1 MTGGAK
7 SDEMNS
13 LHFIQNIS
21 EIQIFNS
28 NLHPEFGNLRT
39 LTIDGEPWFVGKDV
53 AEALGYFNTSKAIR
67 DHVDKD
73 DLKTLKYKAYNVLG
87 KASLWSGNDY
97 SDKSI
102 INESG
107 LYSLILSSKLESA
120 KAFKHWVTAEVLPT
134 IRKTGGYINQG
145 QEDLF
150 IEIHLVPTSHLQY
163 SYIIK
168 IRRRNRHKKESQ
180 KISYHSF
187 CCYHD
192 ILTSTFSISGN

>member
-1 MTGGAK
+1 M
-7 SDEMNS
+7 
-13 LHFIQNIS
+13 
-21 EIQIFNS
+21 
-28 NLHPEFGNLRT
+28 
-39 LTIDGEPWFVGKDV
+39 

-107 LYSLILSSKLESA
+107 LYSLILSSKLEKA
-120 KAFKHWVTAEVLPT
+120 KPFKHWVTAEVLPT

-168 IRRRNRHKKESQ
+168 IRRRNRHEKESQ

-187 CCYHD
+187 SCYYD
-192 ILTSTFSISGN
+192 FLTSTFSISGN

>member
-21 EIQIFNS
+21 EIQTFNS

-39 LTIDGEPWFVGKDV
+39 LTIDGEPWFVGKDE
-53 AEALGYFNTSKAIR
+53 AEALGYSNTKKAIL
-67 DHVDKD
+67 DHVDAD
-73 DLKTLKYKAYNVLG
+73 DKTLIQRSQNVTFEIPNRG
-87 KASLWSGNDY
+87 MT
-97 SDKSI
+97 I

-134 IRKTGGYINQG
+134 IRKTGGYINQA

-168 IRRRNRHKKESQ
+168 IRRRNRHEKESQ

-187 CCYHD
+187 SCYYD
-192 ILTSTFSISGN
+192 FLTSTFSISGN